1 MNIAETIGVPHEIII
16 IENDIYRYPIAKAYN
31 IGAERARFPLVCFS
45 HEDIRFHTPDWGK
58 ILIQNFEI
66 TGARLIG
73 ICGCTV
79 KTIHPS
85 SVYLIGSNLNRQYQ
99 LQTLPGEIAFY
110 NENPFNEAF
119 AEVCVLDGSFIAS
132 TKQAWEET
140 KFSETYLP
148 AFHGYD
154 IDFSLKNYVRGKVV
168 VSYNFLIEHFSLG
181 SFNKSWV
188 GTQFKLVDIWK
199 EKLPLLAPRMNEN
212 DLKAANILALRDLVK
227 VLIETDYSPKVQW
240 LFFLKLLKVSPFHR
254 INLFFLRRLLL
265 RNKLNAALK
274 SLFKPKYGNN
284 VNLKETG

>member
-1 MNIAETIGVPHEIII
+1 
-16 IENDIYRYPIAKAYN
+16 
-31 IGAERARFPLVCFS
+31 
-45 HEDIRFHTPDWGK
+45 
-58 ILIQNFEI
+58 
-66 TGARLIG
+66 
-73 ICGCTV
+73 
-79 KTIHPS
+79 
-85 SVYLIGSNLNRQYQ
+85 